1 VLLLIAFHTLQTAI
15 FRNNN
20 EGTNAIEHPP
30 KVFENY
36 RSRDRFPGSIQEFIA
51 LGRARNGRTG
61 LVNVEGPQI

>member
-1 VLLLIAFHTLQTAI
+1 LKTT
-15 FRNNN
+15 N

-36 RSRDRFPGSIQEFIA
+36 RRRNRFPGSIQEFVA